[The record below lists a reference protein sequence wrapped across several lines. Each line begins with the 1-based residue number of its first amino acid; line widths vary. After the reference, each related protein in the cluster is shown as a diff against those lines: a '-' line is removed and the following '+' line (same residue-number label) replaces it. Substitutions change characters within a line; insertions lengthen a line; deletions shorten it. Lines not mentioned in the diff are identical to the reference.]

1 MASAKTAG
9 RTMGILLFVQAII
22 GSTVNF
28 GLLGA
33 TITGSPGFLVKAAQ
47 YPNRMSI
54 AALLLIVAGF
64 ISIAISTTVFPI
76 FRRYTLRGALAY
88 VVLTGAGLA
97 LVAVEASTIMSMLT
111 ISQQYTS
118 AAGADARYYE
128 IVGTAVRYDRYWAH
142 YPNLIVGS
150 GTLLLVYSILFRFNL
165 VPRLLTGVGMAAIV
179 LQLIG
184 LSMPFFGYRV
194 NFYLLTPMGICHI
207 ILAIWLVAKG
217 FYERADEDPI
227 SDSDPLTQG
236 V

>member
-1 MASAKTAG
+1 MGSAKTIG
-9 RTMGILLFVQAII
+9 RTMGVLLLVQAII

-28 GLLGA
+28 GLLGS
-33 TITGSPGFLVKAAQ
+33 TIMGPPGFLTNAAQ
-47 YPNRMSI
+47 YPNRMSL
-54 AALLLIVAGF
+54 AALLLIAAGF
-64 ISIAISTTVFPI
+64 ISVGISITVLPV
-76 FRRYTLRGALAY
+76 FRHYTVRGALAY

-111 ISQQYTS
+111 ISQQYT
-118 AAGADARYYE
+118 AAGGADARYYE
-128 IVGTAVRYDRYWAH
+128 IVGTAVRYARYWAH
-142 YPNLIVGS
+142 YPNLLVGS
-150 GTLLLVYSILFRFNL
+150 GTLLLVYSILFRFRL

-217 FYERADEDPI
+217 FYERADEDAM
-227 SDSDPLTQG
+227 SDSDLLAQG

>member
-1 MASAKTAG
+1 MESAKTVG
-9 RTMGILLFVQAII
+9 RVMGLLLIVQAII

-28 GLLGA
+28 GLLGS
-33 TITGSPGFLVKAAQ
+33 TVMGPPGFLTNAAQ

-64 ISIAISTTVFPI
+64 ISIAISTTVFPV
-76 FRRYTLRGALAY
+76 FRRYSLRGAIAY

-97 LVAVEASTIMSMLT
+97 LVAVEASAIMSMLT
-111 ISQQYTS
+111 ISQQYT
-118 AAGADARYYE
+118 AAGGADSRYYE
-128 IVGTAVRYDRYWAH
+128 IVGTAVRYARYWAH

-165 VPRLLTGVGMAAIV
+165 VLRLLTGIGMAAIL
-179 LQLIG
+179 LQLVG

-207 ILAIWLVAKG
+207 ILASWLVARG
-217 FYERADEDPI
+217 FRELESEEAMSNSEPI
-227 SDSDPLTQG
+227 AQS